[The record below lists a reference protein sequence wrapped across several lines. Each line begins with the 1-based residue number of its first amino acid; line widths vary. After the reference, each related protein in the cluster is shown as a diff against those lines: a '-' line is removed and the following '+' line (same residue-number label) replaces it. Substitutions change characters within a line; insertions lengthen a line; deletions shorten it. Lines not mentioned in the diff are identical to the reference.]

1 MTSSSYTSASP
12 PAEQPDPKQRGKN
25 ENDEKFTGLFALGLT
40 DNIQLNMIVIFSI
53 GIFGL
58 LIKLFF
64 APSKDMYG
72 NIGPANTNIG
82 GYTLLLISFIII
94 FCSFFG
100 INNTIGIEKLNR
112 DITKDTNTSFKDIV
126 QRLLESRAFA
136 ELLVPIVIVCILII
150 YIIFINFKYF
160 EKINKI
166 GGAPPLYNTYEFIS
180 SLLFITTT
188 IVIYKYAWEY
198 FFRKDRRMSMIK
210 WVSILLSTFNMFIL
224 IILHIILEFYTLGAN
239 EYITQNT

>member
-1 MTSSSYTSASP
+1 
-12 PAEQPDPKQRGKN
+12 
-25 ENDEKFTGLFALGLT
+25 
-40 DNIQLNMIVIFSI
+40 MIVIFSI

-72 NIGPANTNIG
+72 NIGPANTNIA

-100 INNTIGIEKLNR
+100 VSNNIGQLNLDGSKEKGIKEILKNLL
-112 DITKDTNTSFKDIV
+112 I
-126 QRLLESRAFA
+126 QRSFA
-136 ELLVPIVIVCILII
+136 ELLVPIIIACVLII
-150 YIIFINFKYF
+150 YGIFINFNYF

-166 GGAPPLYNTYEFIS
+166 GGAPPIYMTYEFIS

-198 FFRKDRRMSMIK
+198 FFRKDRGISFIK
-210 WVSILLSTFNMFIL
+210 WAAILLSTFNFFIL
-224 IILHIILEFYTLGAN
+224 IIIHIILEFYTLGSN